1 MNPANVFGDGAL
13 GAHGGSGLSG
23 IGGTIRL
30 GELTRSEPITHALKL
45 ELQHQWYFGMHPLQP
60 STEFN
65 GGRQQYVW
73 PATGSDSCSSGA
85 PHGCY
90 SGTMPSL
97 APGALLAL
105 PSANASALHMRTP
118 IGAKIKQAL
127 TDYGGYL
134 VDDTGDGNSAAICM
148 EADVNLELRQTYGY
162 TMTYPHGVV
171 ANKSLPGYALY
182 VDLLAIFQML
192 HVVVNNGPSTPG
204 GGGTPRRPPK
214 PPICQ

>member
-1 MNPANVFGDGAL
+1 
-13 GAHGGSGLSG
+13 
-23 IGGTIRL
+23 
-30 GELTRSEPITHALKL
+30 
-45 ELQHQWYFGMHPLQP
+45 
-60 STEFN
+60 
-65 GGRQQYVW
+65 
-73 PATGSDSCSSGA
+73 
-85 PHGCY
+85 
-90 SGTMPSL
+90 MPSL

-182 VDLLAIFQML
+182 VDLLAIFQMR
-192 HVVVNNGPSTPG
+192 S
-204 GGGTPRRPPK
+204 
-214 PPICQ
+214 